1 MSQQQAIQKLLAEKT
16 ISSASEKLE
25 VLYAQNL
32 LAISQKQSDTGSK
45 QSLEKAQQLLQK
57 PSQTSATKSAINK
70 TTELLKQL
78 NKHLNQSAIP
88 QTNEHQNLSF
98 SEQAQKPIEPKTNTQ
113 GYAEL
118 QSRRAFLSMQQRTF
132 ANQIVQQAI
141 EQGPENPGPLN
152 PQQLAINA
160 LKNMRDLSPAYLS
173 RYVNY
178 VDSLFALEYIGKQLA
193 KDNKSKT

>member
-16 ISSASEKLE
+16 LSSASEKLE

-88 QTNEHQNLSF
+88 QTNERQNLSF
-98 SEQAQKPIEPKTNTQ
+98 SEQAQKPIEPRTNTQ